1 MSMNEGTHEHFSNE
15 LLALASYSPSGL
27 ATIANWRPG
36 EPRSSWEHAAHVA
49 YLDDHLRL
57 LAAREL
63 RKAGYI
69 GLIIEEPPRH
79 GKSELASHYF
89 PSWYLGKFPDDRVLL
104 ASYEADFAESWG
116 RKTRS
121 TVETW
126 GPDIFDIR
134 VNPRSKAANRW
145 DLYKRK
151 GGMTTAGVG
160 GALTGRGANLMII
173 DDPVKN
179 AADAR
184 SQVHRDN
191 QWDWYR
197 SVARTRLEP
206 QGIILVIGT
215 RWHEDDLIGR
225 ILANRDA
232 EFNDQF
238 LRIRLP
244 MLAEQDD
251 PLGRAPGEPLWPTRY
266 GLDAARAIRAS
277 VGDYFWS
284 AMYQQSPTP
293 PEGGRFKRDNFPIIG
308 AHEVPKLRKVVR
320 YWDLA
325 ATEEGKQ
332 KRKVEDPDYT
342 VGLKAGKD
350 AQGRI
355 YVLDVDR
362 FRDSAAGVE
371 ARIAHNCHVDGSN
384 VRVWMEQ
391 EPGASGKSLI
401 SYYSRKVIPAGIS
414 FRGNRN
420 TGSKEL
426 RAEIAAGKSERSELI
441 LVKGAWNEAFLDE
454 ASFFPFGTHDDQVDA
469 LSGAVEKLEG
479 KAGTLVS
486 W

>member
-1 MSMNEGTHEHFSNE
+1 

-36 EPRSSWEHAAHVA
+36 ETRSSWEHAAHVA

-89 PSWYLGKFPDDRVLL
+89 PAWYLGKFPQHRVLL
-104 ASYEADFAESWG
+104 ASYEAEFAESWG
-116 RKTRS
+116 RKTRA
-121 TVETW
+121 TFEQW
-126 GPDIFDIR
+126 GEHIFDLKISK
-134 VNPRSKAANRW
+134 RSKAANRW
-145 DLYKRK
+145 DIHGKT
-151 GGMTTAGVG
+151 GGMYTAGVG
-160 GALTGRGANLMII
+160 GALTGRGANVLII

-184 SQVHRDN
+184 SQTLRDN

-197 SVARTRLEP
+197 SVARTRVEP
-206 QGIILVIGT
+206 EGVILVIGT
-215 RWHEDDLIGR
+215 RWHEDDMIGR
-225 ILANRDA
+225 ILAQMDDPGA
-232 EFNDQF
+232 DQF

-244 MLAEQDD
+244 MIAEDDD
-251 PLGRAPGEPLWPTRY
+251 PLGRTPGEPLWPTRFNAE
-266 GLDAARAIRAS
+266 AAAQIRAS
-277 VGDYFWS
+277 VGDYYWS
-284 AMYQQSPTP
+284 AMYQQRPSP
-293 PEGGRFKRDNFPIIG
+293 PEGGRFKRDNFPIVG
-308 AHEVPKLRKVVR
+308 AHEVPKLRRVVR

-325 ATEEGKQ
+325 ATEEGKA
-332 KRKVEDPDYT
+332 KRRAEDPDYT

-350 AQGRI
+350 EQGRI
-355 YVLDVDR
+355 YVLDVVR
-362 FRDSAAGVE
+362 FRDTAAGVE
-371 ARIAHNCHVDGSN
+371 AQVAHNALSDGTN

-401 SYYSRKVIPAGIS
+401 SYYARKVIPAGVS

-426 RAEIAAGKSERSELI
+426 RAEIAAGKSERGEII
-441 LVKGAWNEAFLDE
+441 LVKAPWNEKFFDE
-454 ASFFPFGTHDDQVDA
+454 VTFFPFGSHDDQVDA
-469 LSGAVEKLEG
+469 LSGAVDKLESKG
-479 KAGTLVS
+479 GTLVS